1 MTNASSNVILQVAL
15 MHPKGARVK
24 QVVKKLAY
32 LSSNVTFASA
42 SDGAGD
48 KARCAEVLGKGQY
61 ITVQY
66 QIRIYRQSS
75 KTLTLKSINLVRI
88 SSDVIYF
95 TCPDGFSIE
104 LQATVR

>member
-1 MTNASSNVILQVAL
+1 

-24 QVVKKLAY
+24 QGMKKLAY

-48 KARCAEVLGKGQY
+48 KARCAELLGKGQY

-66 QIRIYRQSS
+66 
-75 KTLTLKSINLVRI
+75 
-88 SSDVIYF
+88 
-95 TCPDGFSIE
+95 
-104 LQATVR
+104 